1 MKLGLKWFLRD
12 VLRLDDVYVV
22 HLDRRTEHNQVPAE
36 VAGVFTYESD
46 AIEFAHH
53 YNKYLTD
60 GLMEAH
66 VTKQITI

>member
-1 MKLGLKWFLRD
+1 MMRGLKSWLRTA
-12 VLRLDDVYVV
+12 LRLDDVYVV
-22 HLDRRTEHNQVPAE
+22 LLDRRTEHNQVPAE

-46 AIEFAHH
+46 AIEFAEH

-60 GLMEAH
+60 GLMQAR

>member
-1 MKLGLKWFLRD
+1 MRC
-12 VLRLDDVYVV
+12 DDVYVV
-22 HLDRRTEHNQVPAE
+22 HLDRRTEYNKVPAE
-36 VAGVFTYESD
+36 VAGVFIHESD

-53 YNKYLTD
+53 YNKFLTD

>member
-1 MKLGLKWFLRD
+1 MMRGLKSWLRTA
-12 VLRLDDVYVV
+12 LRLDDVYVV
-22 HLDRRTEHNQVPAE
+22 YLDRRTEHNQVPALI
-36 VAGVFTYESD
+36 AGVFTYESD
-46 AIEFAHH
+46 AIEFAEY

>member
-1 MKLGLKWFLRD
+1 MMRGIKSWLRTA
-12 VLRLDDVYVV
+12 LRCDDVYVV
-22 HLDRRTEHNQVPAE
+22 HLDRRTEYNKRPAE

-46 AIEFAHH
+46 AIEFANY
-53 YNKYLTD
+53 YNKFLTD

>member
-1 MKLGLKWFLRD
+1 MKC
-12 VLRLDDVYVV
+12 DDVYVV
-22 HLDRRTEHNQVPAE
+22 HLDRRTEYNKLPAE